1 MRLAEIAPAER
12 EPAVEDLQ
20 DRLRALVAQRQR
32 LRALDAGWLRLEKNR
47 LELIHVQWA
56 LSYALIE
63 RHRPAFS
70 S

>member
-1 MRLAEIAPAER
+1 MSPAEIAARQEA
-12 EPAVEDLQ
+12 AVDELQ
-20 DRLRALVAQRQR
+20 NRVAALVAQRQR

-47 LELIHVQWA
+47 LELIHTHSA
-56 LSYALIE
+56 LSLALIE